1 MGVNRGKGD
10 KIIDI
15 MPGQKKNFQSYD
27 YHRFIDE
34 AGDMTFFGKGRLCV
48 LGQEGVSKA
57 FILGM
62 AAYKEPLMEA
72 RTKIAAFCHHIAD
85 DQYFNT
91 MPSVA
96 KRIAKGDFYL
106 HAKDDPQELRYEF
119 LKFMAVELN
128 FTIQAVV
135 ARKKVERFVQ
145 KHNSQEREFYADMLS
160 RLLKDKANYPKL
172 VINIAER
179 GSCTRGKNLEEA
191 IERIYERYKHSG
203 GEEYKAEIKFNVQQY
218 DKEPLL
224 AVIDYS
230 LWTIQRVF
238 ERGEDR
244 HYLLIRDNI
253 HSICDL
259 YDPGMAGFSRG
270 EANFYGPN
278 HPLSKDNKI
287 H

>member
-1 MGVNRGKGD
+1 MSE
-10 KIIDI
+10 
-15 MPGQKKNFQSYD
+15 QKRIFQPCD

-34 AGDMTFFGKGRLCV
+34 AGDMTFFGKGGLSV

-62 AAYKEPLMEA
+62 ATYKEPLIEA
-72 RTKIAAFCHHIAD
+72 RAKIAKFCHRIAA

-96 KRIAKGDFYL
+96 KRIAKDGFYL

-119 LKFMAVELN
+119 LKFMVSELN
-128 FTIQAVV
+128 FTVQAIV
-135 ARKKVERFVQ
+135 ARKNAERFIR

-160 RLLKDKANYPKL
+160 HLLRDRADYPKL

-179 GSCTRGKNLEEA
+179 GSCTRSKNLEEA
-191 IERIYERYKHSG
+191 LERTYERYKHFS

-218 DKEPLL
+218 NREPLL

-230 LWTIQRVF
+230 LWTIQRIF

-244 HYLLIRDNI
+244 HYLLLKNKI
-253 HSICDL
+253 HSIFDL
-259 YDPGMAGFSRG
+259 YDPSNTERSREG
-270 EANFYGPN
+270 ATFYGPN
-278 HPLSKDNKI
+278 CPLSKDNKI

>member
-1 MGVNRGKGD
+1 MSKQE
-10 KIIDI
+10 KI
-15 MPGQKKNFQSYD
+15 FQPCD

-34 AGDMTFFGKGRLCV
+34 AGDMAFFGKGGLSV
-48 LGQEGVSKA
+48 LGQEGVSKT

-62 AAYKEPLMEA
+62 AAYNEPLMEA
-72 RTKIAAFCHHIAD
+72 RVKIREFCRRIAD

-96 KRIAKGDFYL
+96 KRIAKDGFYL
-106 HAKDDPQELRYEF
+106 HAKDDSQELRYEF
-119 LKFMAVELN
+119 LKFMASELN
-128 FTIQAVV
+128 FTVQAIV
-135 ARKKVERFVQ
+135 ARKNAARFIR

-160 RLLKDKANYPKL
+160 HLLKSKTDYPKL

-179 GSCTRGKNLEEA
+179 GSCTRSKNLEEA
-191 IERIYERYKHSG
+191 LERTYKRYKHSS

-238 ERGEDR
+238 ERGEER
-244 HYLLIRDNI
+244 HYLLIKDKI
-253 HSICDL
+253 HSIFDL
-259 YDPGMAGFSRG
+259 YDSDKAELSRG
-270 EANFYGPN
+270 EVTFYGPN
-278 HPLSKDNKI
+278 RPLSKDNKVY
-287 H
+287 